1 MILHPFPLLHPH
13 RDRLTVAWWNKLDEQ
28 PLAGAAEACGATAL
42 AHLQQAHGAA
52 VHHVHAAVDATREG
66 DAMVTE
72 VPGLLLA
79 TKSADCQ
86 SLVLYS
92 PERNIVC
99 TVHAGWRGLRDGVIP
114 SAVGALRKEFYVDPR
129 TLLVGV
135 APSLG
140 QCCAEFSDPVRE
152 LPDADPSFIRGNHVD
167 LQGIADAQLEHC
179 GVSRRHIDRMT
190 LCTKCNADK
199 LWSYRAAPDPV
210 RKGFHNVLGAVLR

>member
-1 MILHPFPLLHPH
+1 MIRDPFPLLHPY

-28 PLAGAAEACGATAL
+28 PLAKAAEACGATAV
-42 AHLQQAHGAA
+42 AHLEQMHGT
-52 VHHVHAAVDATREG
+52 VMHHVHGAVDATQQG

-72 VPGLLLA
+72 IPGLLLA

-92 PERNIVC
+92 PERNIVA
-99 TVHAGWRGLRDGVIP
+99 VIHAGWRGLRDGVIP
-114 SAVGALRKEFYVDPR
+114 TSIAALRKEFFIDPR
-129 TLLVGV
+129 TLLVGA

-140 QCCAEFSDPVRE
+140 LCCSEFSDPVRE
-152 LPDADPSFIRGNHVD
+152 LPDIDPSFIHGNHVD
-167 LQGIADAQLEHC
+167 LQGLADAQLEQC

-199 LWSYRAAPDPV
+199 LWSYRAAPDSV
-210 RKGFHNVLGAVLR
+210 QKGFRNVLGAVLR